1 MPVQLGR
8 VRADHASAI
17 GAYGGLYMSDN
28 RMKDRVKVLLNGTSS
43 EGETSEHALVSP
55 PQQQPPAH
63 PNQALQ
69 VLTLAQ
75 RTAEEHVARAHH
87 QADKIRTDA
96 LAAAEQIARDAQVH
110 AHNVRREA
118 DKVLTDARAAS
129 EQVARDSHAR
139 TEEARRSADKIVTD
153 ARAQAEQIVSE
164 ARAGSEHLSLQAR
177 QRYDDVVGSLG
188 TKREALQNQIE
199 ALEHFDRE
207 YRSRLTAFMQHQL
220 RALWVDQPQ
229 MNIDLAEQGLGPES
243 APQQNPQNMRQVQ
256 PAIADERASD
266 APAAGPRH
274 GADEADDSVPAQR
287 QSPEEDEHDEE
298 EELTE
303 R

>member
-1 MPVQLGR
+1 V
-8 VRADHASAI
+8 
-17 GAYGGLYMSDN
+17 SDN
-28 RMKDRVKVLLNGTSS
+28 RMKDRVKVLLNGQSDTQ
-43 EGETSEHALVSP
+43 TSEHQLVT
-55 PQQQPPAH
+55 PQQQAGQSGQPQQPGAH

-118 DKVLTDARAAS
+118 EKILTDARAAA
-129 EQVARDSHAR
+129 EQIARDSHAR
-139 TEEARRSADKIVTD
+139 TEEARTNADKIVAD
-153 ARAQAEQIVSE
+153 ARAAAEQI
-164 ARAGSEHLSLQAR
+164 ADDAQANADHLNLQAR

-188 TKREALQNQIE
+188 TRRESLQQQIE
-199 ALEHFDRE
+199 ALEQFDRE
-207 YRSRLTAFMQHQL
+207 YRARLTQFMQGQL

-229 MNIDLAEQGLGPES
+229 VNGELPDQSLLPGTHAE
-243 APQQNPQNMRQVQ
+243 
-256 PAIADERASD
+256 

-274 GADEADDSVPAQR
+274 GATEDDSVPAQR
-287 QSPEEDEHDEE
+287 QSPEADERAEE
-298 EELTE
+298 EEQAGE